1 MNRFYL
7 SAPNVE
13 TAEAVTNDF
22 LNKMSLS
29 EKKIQ
34 IIAENVKAIKQKGLP
49 AASIFTRKNTLYM
62 FERVTLVSLLAGTLI
77 SLLMI
82 MVGPG
87 GKPFVTEMFMQL
99 VAVIALTG
107 SVLGI
112 VIGSLQD
119 NHHLKDYRSNL
130 DRSEIIIEL
139 KLTEEQ
145 SEKVK
150 TLLKDHS
157 QVSILREDLDVCNR
171 TISERVV
178 KLA

>member
-7 SAPNVE
+7 SAPTVE

-22 LNKMSLS
+22 FKKMSLP
-29 EKKIQ
+29 EKRIQ
-34 IIAENVKAIKQKGLP
+34 IVAEDLQAIKQKGLP
-49 AASIFTRKNTLYM
+49 AASIFSRKNILYM
-62 FERVTLVSLLAGTLI
+62 FERATLVSLLAGTLL

-82 MVGPG
+82 MIGPG
-87 GKPFVTEMFMQL
+87 GKPFGTEMFMQL

-107 SVLGI
+107 GVLGI
-112 VIGSLQD
+112 VVGSLQD

-145 SEKVK
+145 SEKLK
-150 TLLKDHS
+150 KLLASHP